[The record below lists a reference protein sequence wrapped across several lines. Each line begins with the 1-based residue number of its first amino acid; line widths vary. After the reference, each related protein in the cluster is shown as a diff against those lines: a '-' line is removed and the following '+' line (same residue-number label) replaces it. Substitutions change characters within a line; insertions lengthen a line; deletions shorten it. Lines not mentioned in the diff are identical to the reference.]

1 MLRSSRPETTVLDM
15 DYLERL
21 GLRVRPFGLTPDPA
35 FHFESKSHSE
45 AMAGL
50 ISFLSRKEQLALV
63 FGDVGTGK
71 TILSRRFLA
80 SLDRE
85 RYDTGLIINPM
96 MNETD
101 FLSEAI
107 KGLGANGGFLGQD
120 PARRLQ
126 QHLLDRLEKGRQTVL
141 AIDEAQ
147 LLSGQTFRFLGTL
160 ASHESG
166 AYDSLQIILFG
177 QEEVV
182 TRLMGAGMKSVRRA
196 VTLTRRL
203 RPLSGDEVAPYVAY
217 RLAVAGSK
225 GNITFTADAIR
236 TLFTCSEGYPRII
249 NTLCDQC
256 LLLLASHSGSLVD
269 QRVMKL
275 AFKRISR

>member
-1 MLRSSRPETTVLDM
+1 MMRGSQPATTVFDM

-21 GLRVRPFGLTPDPA
+21 GLSIRPFGLTPDPA
-35 FHFESKSHSE
+35 FHFESKSHRE

-50 ISFLSRKEQLALV
+50 ISFLSRKEPLALV

-85 RYDTGLIINPM
+85 HYDTGLIINPI

-107 KGLGANGGFLGQD
+107 RGLGVNGGFLGQD

-126 QHLLDRLEKGRQTVL
+126 RHLLDGRENGRQTVL

-147 LLSGQTFRFLGTL
+147 LLSGQMLQFLGTL
-160 ASHESG
+160 ASPESG
-166 AYDSLQIILFG
+166 TYATLQVILFG
-177 QEEVV
+177 QEEMV
-182 TRLMGAGMKSVRRA
+182 TRLMSTGMKGVRQA
-196 VTLTRRL
+196 ITLTKRL
-203 RPLSGDEVAPYVAY
+203 RPLSADEVAPYVAY

-225 GNITFTADAIR
+225 GNIRFTDGAIR
-236 TLFTCSEGYPRII
+236 TLYTRSEGYPRII

-256 LLLLASHSGSLVD
+256 LLLLRSQSGFLVD
-269 QRVMKL
+269 GRVMKL
-275 AFKRISR
+275 AFKRVSC